1 MSNGSTPAVGVHSI
15 PSTVRLWPGD
25 DIVKA
30 DGGTLIGERFVLA
43 ETGVSFRLAMAAW
56 TPTWRNDDRDGDSL
70 ISPSGTDAMAAM
82 GSVSQR
88 STSHRNHIG
97 ITAESSA
104 AEKVKRT
111 NFVCRAAC

>member
-30 DGGTLIGERFVLA
+30 DGGTLIGERFVLT

-56 TPTWRNDDRDGDSL
+56 TPTCRDDDRDGHSL
-70 ISPSGTDAMAAM
+70 IIPSWTDATAAM
-82 GSVSQR
+82 GSVS
-88 STSHRNHIG
+88 
-97 ITAESSA
+97 
-104 AEKVKRT
+104 
-111 NFVCRAAC
+111 